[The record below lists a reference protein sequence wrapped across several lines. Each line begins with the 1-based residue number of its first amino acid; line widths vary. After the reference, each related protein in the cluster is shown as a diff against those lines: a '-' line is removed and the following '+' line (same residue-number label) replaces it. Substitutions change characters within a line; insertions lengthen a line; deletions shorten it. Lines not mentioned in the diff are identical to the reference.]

1 MPTVL
6 CFGGV
11 PKQNKMAIEAEIE
24 NKFVYYSKQQLS
36 RKSYKSFVCRLDL
49 LDDKTHALNNCDAKS
64 MKKKKINKNGAET
77 SIQRLTARVKML
89 AVSGIQL
96 SHIFGLNFFA
106 LLVLIFT
113 DILRD

>member
-49 LDDKTHALNNCDAKS
+49 LNDKTHALNNRDAKS
-64 MKKKKINKNGAET
+64 MEKNKT
-77 SIQRLTARVKML
+77 KLTRTEPKPQF
-89 AVSGIQL
+89 S
-96 SHIFGLNFFA
+96 A
-106 LLVLIFT
+106 LQFE
-113 DILRD
+113 